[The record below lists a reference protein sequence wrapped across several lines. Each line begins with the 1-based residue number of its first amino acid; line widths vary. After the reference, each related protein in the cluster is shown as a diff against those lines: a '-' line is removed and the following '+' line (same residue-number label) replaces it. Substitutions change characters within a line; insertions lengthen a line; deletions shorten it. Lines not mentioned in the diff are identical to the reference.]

1 LNRRSKFFV
10 RDIGG
15 IALVYRLLA
24 IDIDG
29 TLLRSNHRIDRQT
42 REAIQYVQEKG
53 VYVTLATGRNFP
65 SAKKVADS
73 LKLDSVLI
81 THNGGFLASDIEEP
95 EYANRFEE
103 EKVYQI
109 VQLLENYDCHIRV
122 LHEKYSVGN
131 RVRQKNHL
139 IAKMTLG
146 IGDPL
151 FYPSTFT
158 DKLSNQ
164 LLESPIASPK
174 IDVQFFDEVE
184 RQSARNHLEKIIP
197 GIHITSST
205 KCNFEIMPEGV
216 NKAKGIQVLGEKL
229 GISLDE
235 VVAVGDSYNDI
246 DMITQ
251 AGLGVAMGNA
261 PKEVKQAAD
270 WVTRSNNQRGVAY
283 AVKEVFR
290 KQLKYQIVEPLKY

>member
-1 LNRRSKFFV
+1 M
-10 RDIGG
+10 
-15 IALVYRLLA
+15 VYRLLA

-42 REAIQYVQEKG
+42 REAIQFVQEKG

-65 SAKKVADS
+65 SAQKVAKS
-73 LKLDSVLI
+73 LKLDSILI
-81 THNGGFLASDIEEP
+81 TQNGGFLATEIESP
-95 EYANRFEE
+95 VYVKRFEE

-122 LHEKYSVGN
+122 LHETYSIGN

-139 IAKMTLG
+139 VAKMTLG

-151 FYPSTFT
+151 FYPATFT

-174 IDVQFFDEVE
+174 IDVQFFDDAE
-184 RQSARNHLEKIIP
+184 RLSAKIHLEKMVP

-205 KCNFEIMPEGV
+205 KCNFEIMPEGIT
-216 NKAKGIQVLGEKL
+216 KAKGLQVLGETL
-229 GISLDE
+229 GIPLE
-235 VVAVGDSYNDI
+235 EMVAVGDSFNDLE
-246 DMITQ
+246 MITQ
-251 AGLGVAMGNA
+251 AGLGVAMWNS
-261 PKEVKQAAD
+261 PKEVKKAAD
-270 WVTRSNNQRGVAY
+270 WVTRSNNHHGVAY
-283 AVKEVFR
+283 AVREVFR
-290 KQLKYQIVEPLKY
+290 KQLKYQIEEPLKY

>member
-1 LNRRSKFFV
+1 M
-10 RDIGG
+10 
-15 IALVYRLLA
+15 VYRLLA

-42 REAIQYVQEKG
+42 RAAIQFAQEKG

-81 THNGGFLASDIEEP
+81 TQNGGFLATDIENP
-95 EYANRFEE
+95 VYVKRFEE

-122 LHEKYSVGN
+122 LHETYSVGN

-139 IAKMTLG
+139 VAKMTLG

-151 FYPSTFT
+151 FYPATFT
-158 DKLSNQ
+158 DSLSNQ

-174 IDVQFFDEVE
+174 IDVQFFDDTE
-184 RQSARNHLEKIIP
+184 RKSAVVHLEKMVQ

-205 KCNFEIMPEGV
+205 KCNCEIMPEGV
-216 NKAKGIQVLGEKL
+216 SKAKGLQVLGEQL
-229 GISLDE
+229 GIALE
-235 VVAVGDSYNDI
+235 EMVAIGDSYNDI
-246 DMITQ
+246 EMITQ
-251 AGLGVAMGNA
+251 AGLGIAMWNS
-261 PKEVKQAAD
+261 PKEVKQASD
-270 WVTRSNNQRGVAY
+270 WVTRSNNHHGVAY
-283 AVKEVFR
+283 AVREVFR
-290 KQLKYQIVEPLKY
+290 KQLKFQIEEPLKY